1 MTDRLSL
8 IETITREDKFSMFAR
23 FMGTSG
29 ADELLNHPG
38 EFTVLAPTNDAFGAI
53 DDKTIKA
60 LIMEP
65 SQPKLKKLLS
75 YHILPGK
82 VMAANLASIQTRQS
96 VSGEELTFSD
106 TNGLKINKSGV
117 QARNIEAINGVIHQI
132 DAVLMPPPAAAESAK
147 TTAAT
152 TPEFAAT
159 RPEPHTTSKTPDAIE
174 GDVKRTTSLH

>member
-1 MTDRLSL
+1 MTDRFNL
-8 IETITREDKFSMFAR
+8 IETIAREDKFSMFAR
-23 FMGTSG
+23 FMGSSG
-29 ADELLNHPG
+29 ADALLDGPG

-53 DDKTIKA
+53 DDKTIKE

-82 VMAANLASIQTRQS
+82 LMAANLASTQTRRS

-117 QARNIEAINGVIHQI
+117 QTRNIEATNGVVHQI
-132 DAVLMPPPAAAESAK
+132 DAVLMPPRA
-147 TTAAT
+147 
-152 TPEFAAT
+152 TPETAKATAPTTTELPPT
-159 RPEPHTTSKTPDAIE
+159 RPPHATLKTPDAIE
-174 GDVKRTTSLH
+174 GDAKRTTSPH

>member
-29 ADELLNHPG
+29 ADALLNGPG

-82 VMAANLASIQTRQS
+82 LMAANLASSQTRQS

-106 TNGLKINKSGV
+106 TNGLKINKAGV
-117 QARNIEAINGVIHQI
+117 QARNIEATNGVIHQI
-132 DAVLMPPPAAAESAK
+132 DTVLTPPVETRTAAANS
-147 TTAAT
+147 AT
-152 TPEFAAT
+152 TTEFAAP
-159 RPEPHTTSKTPDAIE
+159 RAEPHAELKTPDAIAA
-174 GDVKRTTSLH
+174 GLKRTTSLL

>member
-1 MTDRLSL
+1 MTDRLNL
-8 IETITREDKFSMFAR
+8 TETIAREDKFSMFAR

-29 ADELLNHPG
+29 AVSLLSSEG

-53 DDKTIKA
+53 DEKTMNA

-82 VMAANLASIQTRQS
+82 LMAANLASTQTRKS
-96 VSGEELTFSD
+96 VTGEELTFSD

-117 QARNIEAINGVIHQI
+117 QARNIEATNGVIHQI
-132 DAVLMPPPAAAESAK
+132 DAVLMPPDVAPETAK
-147 TTAAT
+147 ATAAT
-152 TPEFAAT
+152 TTEFAA
-159 RPEPHTTSKTPDAIE
+159 PEPHATLETPDAIE
-174 GDVKRTTSLH
+174 GDPKRTSSLL